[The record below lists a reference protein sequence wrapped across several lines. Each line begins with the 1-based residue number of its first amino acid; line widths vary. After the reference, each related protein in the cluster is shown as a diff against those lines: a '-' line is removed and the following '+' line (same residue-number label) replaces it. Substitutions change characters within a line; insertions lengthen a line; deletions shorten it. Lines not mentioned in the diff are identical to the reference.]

1 MRNTQFTTNAKRL
14 GSGVGEA
21 DTACLDLHEDLTR
34 TRRGQLDLFD
44 DEFPTSLFEGG
55 PGVVRWERHC
65 RGV

>member
-1 MRNTQFTTNAKRL
+1 MRNTQFTTHAKRL

-21 DTACLDLHEDLTR
+21 DIARLDLHEDL
-34 TRRGQLDLFD
+34 
-44 DEFPTSLFEGG
+44 TSLFEGG